1 MSRKWERMVERN
13 SKKINKDRQKKGAAP
28 VSASDGSV
36 RIVGRSWV
44 FPLVLA
50 SAGLLFGLTVPPEGS
65 SGILYQVTVGLYIL
79 LALFHFFVRRPYIK
93 INKQQLSWRTYTG
106 EKRAAPGDVAYLQI
120 SDKRSVIA
128 LKDGKTRRT
137 FSRLYH
143 LYPMGQLNHALRQ
156 FADAHR
162 VPVIA
167 ENKG

>member
-1 MSRKWERMVERN
+1 MVERN
-13 SKKINKDRQKKGAAP
+13 SKKINKDRRKKGGQQLA
-28 VSASDGSV
+28 SSDGTV

-50 SAGLLFGLTVPPEGS
+50 SAGLLFGLTLPPEGT
-65 SGILYQVTVGLYIL
+65 SGILYQVTIGLYIL

-93 INKQQLSWRTYTG
+93 INKQQLIWRTYTG
-106 EKRAAPGDVAYLQI
+106 EKLAAAGDVAYVQI
-120 SDKRSVIA
+120 SDKRSVVA

-143 LYPMGQLNHALRQ
+143 LYPMGQLNSALRQ
-156 FADAHR
+156 FASAHH
-162 VPVIA
+162 VPIIA